1 MSTTFGPA
9 EAQAYTHKL
18 LTVMQQQGGS
28 DLFISADFPPSM
40 KHQGAMKPLSSQRLT
55 GEVTRALAL
64 SLMNERQRAEFE
76 AEMECN
82 FAISLPNVC
91 RFRVNVFVQQQ
102 SVGMVVRTI
111 ASEIPTFEKLDLPDV
126 LKDVV
131 MTKRGLVLVVGG
143 TGSGKSTTL
152 ATPGTTPSRTR
163 CARRRT

>member
-1 MSTTFGPA
+1 MSTPFGPA
-9 EAQAYTHKL
+9 DAQAYIHKL
-18 LTVMQQQGGS
+18 LTVMHQQGGS

-40 KHQGAMKPLSSQRLT
+40 KHQGAMKPMSQQRLS

-64 SLMNERQRAEFE
+64 SLMNERQRLEFE

-111 ASEIPTFEKLDLPDV
+111 ASEIPTFEKLDLPEV
-126 LKDVV
+126 LE
-131 MTKRGLVLVVGG
+131 
-143 TGSGKSTTL
+143 
-152 ATPGTTPSRTR
+152 AIEE
-163 CARRRT
+163 ARAAVADLDPEPTAPA